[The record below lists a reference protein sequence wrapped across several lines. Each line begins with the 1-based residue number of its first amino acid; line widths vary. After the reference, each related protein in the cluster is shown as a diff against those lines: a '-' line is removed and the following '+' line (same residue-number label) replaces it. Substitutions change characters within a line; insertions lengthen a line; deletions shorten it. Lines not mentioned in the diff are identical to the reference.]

1 MDIISLKEAI
11 KNRRIEWQRHSLERM
26 LERNI
31 SRSAVIETILN
42 GDIIEDYSQDKP
54 FPSGLI
60 LGWMDQKPIHVVASY
75 DPDTQKVYIITAY
88 KPELEH
94 FKPGFKTRRKR

>member
-31 SRSAVIETILN
+31 SRSAVIKIILR
-42 GDIIEDYSQDKP
+42 GVLLKII
-54 FPSGLI
+54 L
-60 LGWMDQKPIHVVASY
+60 
-75 DPDTQKVYIITAY
+75 
-88 KPELEH
+88 
-94 FKPGFKTRRKR
+94 KTNLFQVD